1 MATAIRSL
9 TIPSTRSVSSLVVS
23 WLLMLPLLYFAAQGA
38 PSIDRQDQNVGAET
52 GESHYG
58 SYANQKV
65 NSSTESNRKKIE
77 LVIVYSMVVLA
88 IWTSAPRFKAVLI
101 RNKVLLLLPV
111 LALISTLWSQTPFTT
126 FESAVGIILVLL
138 LGVFLTLRF
147 SHEQQIRLLLMLGVA
162 VATLSI
168 VLVVLFPS
176 VGVDRFYGSTVWQ
189 GICNHKNKFA
199 TTMVYLLMPALYCE
213 VRTLHKRAML
223 RAYVVLVTLCVIM
236 SQARTGWLLL
246 ASSLSVVLFIK
257 VQARFTNKERL
268 LWIFVLSAV
277 AALSI
282 WIAFTY
288 YAQIALLLGKD
299 PTLSGRTEIYK
310 AILIEVLKE
319 PLWGYGYVAFF
330 TGSGE
335 WLNFALRS
343 GLTGLGNAEN
353 PVLQIWLDLGLIGVA
368 CLFLSLFQ
376 ACRNIALCLV
386 KNPSKYIQWCTM
398 MVFLNFAA
406 LLGGDK
412 IMFPHTIQWL
422 LYVVAFVG
430 LSAEAR
436 RIRSQK
442 CA

>member
-1 MATAIRSL
+1 M

-38 PSIDRQDQNVGAET
+38 PSIDREDLNVSNT
-52 GESHYG
+52 GQGHYEA
-58 SYANQKV
+58 YTTQKV
-65 NSSTESNRKKIE
+65 NSSTESVRKKIE
-77 LVIVYSMVVLA
+77 LLLVYSMVVLA
-88 IWTSAPRFKAVLI
+88 IWTYAPRFEAVLI

-126 FESAVGIILVLL
+126 FESAVGIILILL

-147 SHEQQIRLLLMLGVA
+147 SHDQQIRLLLMLGVA
-162 VATLSI
+162 VMTFSI
-168 VLVVLFPS
+168 ILVAFFPS
-176 VGVDRFYGSTVWQ
+176 VGIDRFYGSNVWQ
-189 GICNHKNKFA
+189 GICNQKNKFA
-199 TTMVYLLMPALYCE
+199 TTMVYMLMPALYCK
-213 VRTLHKRAML
+213 VRTLHKRAMII
-223 RAYVVLVTLCVIM
+223 AYVVLVMLCVIM

-246 ASSLSVVLFIK
+246 ASSLSVAAFIK

-268 LWIFVLSAV
+268 LWIFALSAV
-277 AALSI
+277 GVLSI

-288 YAQIALLLGKD
+288 FAQIAVLLGKD
-299 PTLSGRTEIYK
+299 PTLTGRTEIFK
-310 AILIEVLKE
+310 ALLIEVLKE

-330 TGSGE
+330 TGNGE

-386 KNPSKYIQWCTM
+386 NNPSKYVQWCTM
-398 MVFLNFAA
+398 MVFLNLAA

-412 IMFPHTIQWL
+412 IMFPHTIEWL

-430 LSAEAR
+430 LSAEAQ
-436 RIRSQK
+436 RIRTQK
-442 CA
+442 CG